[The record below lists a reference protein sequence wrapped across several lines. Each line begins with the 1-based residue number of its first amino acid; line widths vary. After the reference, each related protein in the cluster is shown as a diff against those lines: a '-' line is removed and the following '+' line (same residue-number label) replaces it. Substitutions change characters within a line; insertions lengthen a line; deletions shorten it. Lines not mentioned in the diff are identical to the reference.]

1 MAPGYI
7 IQRSLTLALG
17 CIGLAWAI
25 FVLPSSEA
33 VDDYRY
39 LEDQLLRSESYSL
52 QTLALK
58 VADPSAPVM
67 SDCDTHS
74 QTALLLMEMRLAQ
87 AALRA
92 GETAEFDQRSASIEL
107 RTKRV
112 LGCAPR
118 QSFVW
123 LVGFSL
129 EIMHGR
135 LNDRSIG
142 RLAMSYETSSN
153 EGWISVRRNSIALP
167 LVLQVPTR
175 LQTRILSEFGQLI
188 HNGFVDEAAVSYS
201 SASEPIRSL
210 LGEGIEHLEAPK
222 QKAFWNAV
230 QQRSP

>member
-1 MAPGYI
+1 MGDI
-7 IQRSLTLALG
+7 FQRFLTLALG
-17 CIGLAWAI
+17 SAAFAWAI
-25 FVLPSSEA
+25 FILPTSEA

-39 LEDQLLRSESYSL
+39 LEGQLLRSEVYKP

-58 VADPSAPVM
+58 VAGSSAPEM

-92 GETAEFDQRSASIEL
+92 GATEEFDRRSGSIER

-112 LGCAPR
+112 LSCAPR

-135 LNDRSIG
+135 LNDQTLG
-142 RLAMSYETSSN
+142 RLAMSYDTSSN
-153 EGWISVRRNSIALP
+153 EGWISVRRNTIALP
-167 LVLQVPTR
+167 LVLQVPMPI
-175 LQTRILSEFGQLI
+175 QAKILTEFGQLI
-188 HNGFVDEAAVSYS
+188 RNGFLDEAAASYS

-210 LGEGIEHLEAPK
+210 LKDRIENLDAPR
-222 QKAFWNAV
+222 QKAFWDAI
-230 QQRSP
+230 QKLSS